1 MIVKIID
8 VNSISVKAEEPDDMV
23 ALRRAISVGDR
34 IAGSTSREIKKER
47 ESIRPEKGQRIRIRI
62 SLESKKI
69 TLDGS
74 LNRLRVAGTI
84 VESDNESVVHG
95 SHHSMQIKIGDA
107 ITITKNAGWKSVE
120 KNLLEKHSISGGF
133 VLVAIDTSE
142 CGIGKI
148 KGTRLEILPNI
159 YSGAS
164 GKRYKNAS
172 VNMDKFY
179 KDIADTVGPMAKNG
193 DQIIVFGPGLTKNRV
208 VNHMQK
214 AGLSC
219 TLAEGIDAGGEDGI
233 YVFTKSEVMREIMSK
248 SKLALASSTVE
259 RIMYLAGTKSSKF
272 AMGLDDVSNACIMG
286 AVETIIFSDGLVAGD
301 EERAIKLLNDAE
313 SKGAHTIAVDSTTDI
328 GLRVQG
334 LGGIVALLRY
344 PIQLEY

>member
-8 VNSISVKAEEPDDMV
+8 GNSISVKSEEPDDMV

-47 ESIRPEKGQRIRIRI
+47 ESIRPEKGQRVRIRI

-74 LNRLRVAGTI
+74 LNRLRIVGTI

-95 SHHSMQIKIGDA
+95 SHHSMQIKIGDP
-107 ITITKNAGWKSVE
+107 ITITKNAGWTGAE
-120 KNLLEKHSISGGF
+120 KNLVKKHSLSGGF

-164 GKRYKNAS
+164 GKRYKNAN
-172 VNMDKFY
+172 VNMEKFY
-179 KDIADTVGPMAKNG
+179 QDITNTVISMAKKE
-193 DQIIVFGPGLTKNRV
+193 DQYTR
-208 VNHMQK
+208 
-214 AGLSC
+214 
-219 TLAEGIDAGGEDGI
+219 
-233 YVFTKSEVMREIMSK
+233 
-248 SKLALASSTVE
+248 
-259 RIMYLAGTKSSKF
+259 
-272 AMGLDDVSNACIMG
+272 
-286 AVETIIFSDGLVAGD
+286 
-301 EERAIKLLNDAE
+301 
-313 SKGAHTIAVDSTTDI
+313 
-328 GLRVQG
+328 
-334 LGGIVALLRY
+334 
-344 PIQLEY
+344 

>member
-8 VNSISVKAEEPDDMV
+8 GNSISVKSEEPDDMV

-47 ESIRPEKGQRIRIRI
+47 ESIRPEKGQRVRIRI

-74 LNRLRVAGTI
+74 LNRLRIVGTI

-95 SHHSMQIKIGDA
+95 SHHSMQIKIGDP
-107 ITITKNAGWKSVE
+107 ITITKNAGWTGAE
-120 KNLLEKHSISGGF
+120 KNLVKKHSLSGGF

-164 GKRYKNAS
+164 GKRYKNAN
-172 VNMDKFY
+172 VNMEKFY
-179 KDIADTVGPMAKNG
+179 QDITNTVISMAKKE
-193 DQIIVFGPGLTKNRV
+193 DQIIVFGPGLTKNRT

-219 TLAEGIDAGGEDGI
+219 KLVDGIDAGGEDGI
-233 YVFTKSEVMREIMSK
+233 YVFTKSEVMREILSE
-248 SKLALASSTVE
+248 SKLALASRTVE
-259 RIMYLAGTKSSKF
+259 RIMYLASKKSSKF
-272 AMGLDDVSNACIMG
+272 AMGLDDVSHACTLG
-286 AVETIIFSDGLVAGD
+286 AVETIIFSDGLVAGDD

-313 SKGAHTIAVDSTTDI
+313 SKGAHAIAVDSTTDI

-344 PIQLEY
+344 SING